1 MNTEEII
8 INCIA
13 GDRKAQK
20 ALYDTYSRMVLRT
33 VMNYVSDKD
42 SAMDIVHDS
51 FLKIFKKISRFNNEK
66 ELESWMRTVTINTA
80 IDFIR
85 KSKRLEYIEND
96 HYSLLQLQ
104 TDETSDR
111 ISHNELIRQ
120 VERLPNG
127 AKCILNLYAIEG
139 YNHREIAELLNISEG
154 TSKSQ
159 LSRARQLLEQILNPV
174 KRHA

>member
-1 MNTEEII
+1 MTTEEII
-8 INCIA
+8 RKCIA

-33 VMNYVSDKD
+33 VMNYISDKD

-51 FLKIFKKISRFNNEK
+51 FLKIFKRISTFKNDK
-66 ELESWMRTVTINTA
+66 ELEAWMRTVTINTA

-85 KSKRLEYIEND
+85 KAKRLEYIESD
-96 HYSLLQLQ
+96 HYSLYQLQ
-104 TDETSDR
+104 TEITNDQ

-120 VERLPNG
+120 VEQLPNG

-139 YNHREIAELLNISEG
+139 YNHREIAEMLNISEG

-159 LSRARQLLEQILNPV
+159 LSRARQLLEQILNPA